1 MARRPVNA
9 ELVLVN
15 EGPFAWYTGALPGL
29 IRGAIPPEQ
38 ARVDLVALAARCGAR
53 FIDARVEGFADG
65 VLRLAGGEPLA
76 YDFLALSIG
85 GAKIPGGVKPIPK
98 LLARVEVLEK
108 MDAPRV
114 GIVGAGVAGVELA
127 LGLRQRL
134 GAKATIL
141 VCGAQVL
148 PGAPARA
155 RKIALRALQNSGI
168 NVVAVLPDAL
178 DDVVHAYTPEPE
190 IVIDR
195 TLLVRGERNIFAAGD
210 CAKFTD
216 PLPRSG
222 AIAVRE
228 GKFLA
233 ENLRRRI
240 DGRMLENFQTPQRV
254 LAIMSLNERTAVAW
268 YGGVTMA
275 GILPMRLKM
284 FLDRRWVR

>member
-1 MARRPVNA
+1 M
-9 ELVLVN
+9 LVN
-15 EGPFAWYTGALPGL
+15 DGPFAWYTGALPGL

-38 ARVDLVALAARCGAR
+38 ARVDLVALAARYGAA

-65 VLRLAGGEPLA
+65 VLRLAGGESLM
-76 YDFLALSIG
+76 YDVLALSIG
-85 GAKIPGGVKPIPK
+85 GAKIPGGVKPIPEF
-98 LLARVEVLEK
+98 LARVGVLEK

-114 GIVGAGVAGVELA
+114 AIVGAGVAGVELA
-127 LGLRQRL
+127 LALRQRL
-134 GAKATIL
+134 GAKAAIF
-141 VCGAQVL
+141 VCGGQVL

-155 RKIALRALQNSGI
+155 RKIALQAVRNSGI
-168 NVVAVLPDAL
+168 NVVAVLPDGL

-195 TLLVRGERNIFAAGD
+195 TLLVQGEQNIFAAGD
-210 CAKFTD
+210 CAKLTD

-228 GKFLA
+228 GRILA

-240 DGRMLENFQTPQRV
+240 EGRTLETFQTPQRV
-254 LAIMSLNERTAVAW
+254 LAIMSLDERTAVAW
-268 YGGVTMA
+268 YGDVTIV
-275 GILPMRLKM
+275 GSLPMRLKI